1 MKRIFYLDFLKG
13 VAIFFVVLLHTAALG
28 LSRAEIGTFTWEVCN
43 VIDSLCRFVVPIFV
57 MISGALLLDEKKS
70 FYLQKSLK
78 RLFIPLIMW
87 SMLYALL
94 VIAYQIRTVS
104 FDSFT
109 AFLKLSFITPTHNWF
124 LFMLIGVYI
133 MIPLL
138 KPIIRNGGGKML
150 VILWIVFGVL
160 NPFCKNLDILTTFS
174 NYISRFSITLPLG
187 YIGYFVLGYEL
198 SRVNRSIDKICLTF
212 LVFLSIVIII
222 CNALLTHYVS
232 ASQGCLTEI
241 YYDYISPMVVI
252 YSACLFLIFKRL
264 FANNDYYNHQCYS
277 KYIVLMSKYSLAI
290 YMCHEFILIPIQK
303 FGINPTISNPII
315 SVPSIALGI
324 YTITFILIHT
334 LAKVSFFRKTMM

>member
-1 MKRIFYLDFLKG
+1 M
-13 VAIFFVVLLHTAALG
+13 
-28 LSRAEIGTFTWEVCN
+28 
-43 VIDSLCRFVVPIFV
+43 
-57 MISGALLLDEKKS
+57 
-70 FYLQKSLK
+70 
-78 RLFIPLIMW
+78 
-87 SMLYALL
+87 
-94 VIAYQIRTVS
+94 
-104 FDSFT
+104 
-109 AFLKLSFITPTHNWF
+109 
-124 LFMLIGVYI
+124 
-133 MIPLL
+133 
-138 KPIIRNGGGKML
+138 GGKML

-174 NYISRFSITLPLG
+174 NYIRRFSITLPLG

-303 FGINPTISNPII
+303 FGINPTISNPIV

-324 YTITFILIHT
+324 YTITFILIHI